1 MLPPSLGAWKTN
13 GHKCQHDGKSKCD
26 PCHQPIVGGRC
37 IKPAQQIEQHWWRRS
52 AQRKKVSTHLKTLDQ
67 TIVDPSC
74 LPRCRSEIAQG
85 RKIEVKNGSVDLP
98 DEVPVMPLPGAVL
111 FPHALLPLYIF
122 ENRYRDMLE
131 HALQRDR
138 MFSVTLIKPSC
149 PEWHAPEDF
158 FHFATVGL
166 IRACVGRGDGTSN
179 LVLQGL
185 HRVRFSSFQQETPFP
200 IARIDIIQSR
210 NDTATVETEALGEK
224 VLELY
229 RKLKRAERRLPPKV
243 DRYLAQ
249 LGDLEMLADL
259 IASTFVEDPL
269 RRQNMLEESSLNQR
283 LRLLIT
289 YLQDEIGST
298 AI

>member
-1 MLPPSLGAWKTN
+1 
-13 GHKCQHDGKSKCD
+13 
-26 PCHQPIVGGRC
+26 
-37 IKPAQQIEQHWWRRS
+37 
-52 AQRKKVSTHLKTLDQ
+52 
-67 TIVDPSC
+67 
-74 LPRCRSEIAQG
+74 
-85 RKIEVKNGSVDLP
+85 VKNGSVDLP
-98 DEVPVMPLPGAVL
+98 AEVPVMPLPGAVL

-122 ENRYRDMLE
+122 EDRYRDMLE

-149 PEWHAPEDF
+149 PEWQAPEDF

-185 HRVRFSSFQQETPFP
+185 HRVRFTSFEQETPFP
-200 IARIDIIQSR
+200 VARIDIVESH

-229 RKLKRAERRLPPKV
+229 RKLKRAERQLPPKV

-259 IASTFVEDPL
+259 VASTFVDDPL
-269 RRQNMLEESSLNQR
+269 RRQRMLEESSLNQR

-298 AI
+298 AV

>member
-1 MLPPSLGAWKTN
+1 M
-13 GHKCQHDGKSKCD
+13 
-26 PCHQPIVGGRC
+26 
-37 IKPAQQIEQHWWRRS
+37 
-52 AQRKKVSTHLKTLDQ
+52 
-67 TIVDPSC
+67 
-74 LPRCRSEIAQG
+74 
-85 RKIEVKNGSVDLP
+85 KNGSVNLP
-98 DEVPVMPLPGAVL
+98 AEIGVMPLPGAVL

-122 ENRYRDMLE
+122 EPRYREMLE

-185 HRVRFSSFQQETPFP
+185 HRVRFKSFEQETPFP
-200 IARIDIIQSR
+200 VAKIDIVES
-210 NDTATVETEALGEK
+210 TESATVETEALGEK

-229 RKLKRAERRLPPKV
+229 RKLKRAGRQLPPKV

-259 IASTFVEDPL
+259 VASTFVEDPL
-269 RRQNMLEESSLNQR
+269 RRQRMLEESSVNQR

-289 YLQDEIGST
+289 FLQDEIGS
-298 AI
+298 AAA